1 LAIFYGDNMADD
13 KSNGGN
19 GNGAIASLEFK
30 HSVKKEEYSEN
41 AGLFNYL
48 IPAYGYNGRDYV
60 ALPQYLPASNSG
72 YMYHTSRD
80 MTLMSTVEHEAVWS
94 NAVNIA
100 TQKTASWGWEITSE
114 IALRQ
119 KRAQELIQDFEWLG
133 IADYTTAISAHLKGY
148 LLTGRAFIEVER
160 ATSSRFSKVIALH
173 HLDPMSCMLTGDP
186 RKPVCYMDTKG
197 NIHELNDYDVGVFVM
212 NPSPIERP
220 YFFNSRPYQSP
231 AESVYDQITQMEAI
245 WRYLYEKTTG
255 KRALSIDF
263 VTGVATKQMQDIVV
277 SADADME
284 RKGSTLYKG
293 SILVPIAQADAG
305 ISHVRIDLAGLP
317 DGFDF
322 QKIYDNTVI
331 TYASALGLDVNDLD
345 PRLAQRQSLGSAT
358 QASLLDAKTQ
368 TKGLVIWRA
377 QFTRF
382 MQRLVLDDATSF
394 SWRETSTEELTKE
407 AEKNGKIIANVK
419 TMIDA
424 QIITNQQ
431 GLNILVDEEVL
442 PREFLDVDLT
452 QGNSIGDDEKDIAQ
466 PKDPNA
472 PKPEQP
478 QNGAGSEVIPQGTN
492 TATSQQAS
500 NGGNSTPATRAKE
513 WDVRLKHRRF
523 RHNQRNHGN
532 RSGVPAKGSDKWNA
546 MVAGAR
552 GTSVADIPKEV
563 ALKPNGKPVG
573 DALLIAG
580 VGKTSNSVRNVVE
593 AISKVHGD
601 GNLPQVPVV
610 ITNTK
615 TTMGEYRVSPNGK
628 PQGIDV
634 SSEGDHPDL
643 TAAHEI
649 GHFLDFAG
657 LGKKKMVGASEEN
670 LAIMK
675 EWENAVENSEAFKS
689 MRGML
694 KSPDL
699 GVVTVKVDG
708 RNYDIRPD
716 KTYIEFS
723 LTKREAFARSYAQY
737 VAVRSGNK
745 TMLEQLTAGRKRWLY
760 PVQWSDTDFEPIAT
774 AMDNLFKSQGWI
786 E

>member
-1 LAIFYGDNMADD
+1 MADN

-133 IADYTTAISAHLKGY
+133 IADYTTAISAHIKGC
-148 LLTGRAFIEVER
+148 LLTGRGFIEIER
-160 ATSSRFSKVIALH
+160 ATSSRYSKVIALH

-197 NIHELNDYDVGVFVM
+197 QIHELNDYDVGVFVM

-263 VTGVATKQMQDIVV
+263 VTGVSTKQMQDIVV

-284 RKGSTLYKG
+284 RKGTTLYKG

-305 ISHVRIDLAGLP
+305 ISHVRIDLAGIP

-322 QKIYDNTVI
+322 QKIYDNTII

-419 TMIDA
+419 TMIDT

-466 PKDPNA
+466 PRDPNV

-478 QNGAGSEVIPQGTN
+478 QNGEGSEVIPQGTN
-492 TATSQQAS
+492 TASSQQAS
-500 NGGNSTPATRAKE
+500 NGGGSIPSTKVKAYRGLTY
-513 WDVRLKHRRF
+513 KHLPG

-532 RSGVPAKGSDKWNA
+532 RGGVPAKGSDKYNA
-546 MVAGAR
+546 SQQESSGGGATGQQTTQAQSSQQVQGEVKPISKPSSQPLLPTSGQYADFGKKVKEGSEELVNSEERKEWKSNLDETEVEAVETYTSQAYENINSMLRGKVEGDMESKMIVDTLDYAIEKSKVPFDISVYRGVRYAEDLKNFFTNDAKVGGTWSDPAYLSTSLDKTSFSAFKGADVSFKINVPKGSSGAFLNGDLSKYPNEAEMLLPR
-552 GTSVADIPKEV
+552 GTKF
-563 ALKPNGKPVG
+563 
-573 DALLIAG
+573 
-580 VGKTSNSVRNVVE
+580 R
-593 AISKVHGD
+593 
-601 GNLPQVPVV
+601 
-610 ITNTK
+610 
-615 TTMGEYRVSPNGK
+615 
-628 PQGIDV
+628 IDRIV
-634 SSEGDHPDL
+634 
-643 TAAHEI
+643 
-649 GHFLDFAG
+649 
-657 LGKKKMVGASEEN
+657 KKKYGS
-670 LAIMK
+670 
-675 EWENAVENSEAFKS
+675 F
-689 MRGML
+689 
-694 KSPDL
+694 
-699 GVVTVKVDG
+699 
-708 RNYDIRPD
+708 
-716 KTYIEFS
+716 
-723 LTKREAFARSYAQY
+723 
-737 VAVRSGNK
+737 
-745 TMLEQLTAGRKRWLY
+745 TAGGRVEVTLTVI
-760 PVQWSDTDFEPIAT
+760 P
-774 AMDNLFKSQGWI
+774 
-786 E
+786 